1 MILEVSD
8 IKTASSNKTLPIKAG
23 FLEKKTTFEQ
33 LAFLK
38 ILKQLQHLCKV
49 QY

>member
-23 FLEKKTTFEQ
+23 FLEKK
-33 LAFLK
+33 LL
-38 ILKQLQHLCKV
+38 LN
-49 QY
+49 YWRS